1 MSKVKPLADKV
12 FVQPLKEEE
21 KTKSGIYLPDSA
33 KEKPKSAKVLAVGEG
48 KYVDGKL
55 VPLTVK
61 AGDQVLIKEW
71 GGDEIKIEGEDYKII
86 SEDDILAIIE

>member
-1 MSKVKPLADKV
+1 MAKVKPLADKV
-12 FVQPLKEEE
+12 FIQPLKEEE

-33 KEKPKSAKVLAVGEG
+33 KEKPKYAKVLAVGEG

-61 AGDQVLIKEW
+61 VGDKILTKEW
-71 GGDEIKIEGEDYKII
+71 GGDEIKIDGEEYKIV
-86 SEDDILAIIE
+86 SEDDILAIVE

>member
-1 MSKVKPLADKV
+1 MAKVKPLADKV

-48 KYVDGKL
+48 KYIDGKL
-55 VPLTVK
+55 TPLTVK
-61 AGDQVLIKEW
+61 VGDQVLIKEW
-71 GGDEIKIEGEDYKII
+71 GGDEIKIDGEDYKII
-86 SEDDILAIIE
+86 AEDDILAIVE

>member
-1 MSKVKPLADKV
+1 MSKVKPLGDKV

-33 KEKPKSAKVLAVGEG
+33 KEKPKTAKVLAVGEG
-48 KYVDGKL
+48 KYIEGKL

-61 AGDQVLIKEW
+61 VGDKVLIKEW
-71 GGDEIKIEGEDYKII
+71 GGDEIKIDNEEYKII
-86 SEDDILAIIE
+86 SEDDILAIVE